1 VAVSVPHLKVPF
13 AVTGK
18 SAGVVEQ
25 DSRAEVDQ
33 CVIAVLKT
41 QRGSRLEAPEFG
53 IPDETFTTQTPA
65 PTADVYLAAIE
76 EAEPRARV
84 VGEAAINELIEEVV
98 IETEAASV

>member
-1 VAVSVPHLKVPF
+1 MAVRVPHFRAPF

-25 DSRAEVDQ
+25 GSSTEVNQ
-33 CVIAVLKT
+33 CIVAVLKT

-53 IPDETFTTQTPA
+53 IPDETFTTQAPA
-65 PTADVYLAAIE
+65 PSADVYLAAIE

-84 VGEAAINELIEEVV
+84 VGEASIDELIEQIV
-98 IETEAASV
+98 IEPEAARV